1 MISIILWL
9 LSITGFWLLC
19 IVTARHRKLF
29 HLKPL
34 SQRAERIYKTAG
46 FILLGLALAGTSL
59 MPNPVD
65 GILVWFGILTF
76 ASLLISAL
84 LAVQQQRK
92 REHKVFKR

>member
-1 MISIILWL
+1 MISITLWL

-29 HLKPL
+29 NLKTL
-34 SQRAERIYKTAG
+34 SQRAERIYKIAG
-46 FILLGLALAGTSL
+46 FLLLGLALAGTSL
-59 MPNPVD
+59 MPNPVY
-65 GILVWFGILTF
+65 GILIWFGILTF

-92 REHKVFKR
+92 RKA

>member
-34 SQRAERIYKTAG
+34 SQRAERAYKVAG
-46 FILLGLALAGTSL
+46 FILLGLAIACTSL

-92 REHKVFKR
+92 RKA

>member
-1 MISIILWL
+1 MISITLWL

-34 SQRAERIYKTAG
+34 SQRAERVYKVAG
-46 FILLGLALAGTSL
+46 FLLLGLALAGTSL
-59 MPNPVD
+59 LPNPVD
-65 GILVWFGILTF
+65 GILICFGILTF

-84 LAVQQQRK
+84 LAVQQQHK
-92 REHKVFKR
+92 RRA

>member
-1 MISIILWL
+1 MISAVIWL
-9 LSITGFWLLC
+9 LSLTGFWLLC

-29 HLKPL
+29 NLKPL
-34 SQRAERIYKTAG
+34 NQRAERIYKIAG
-46 FILLGLALAGTSL
+46 FILLGLALACTSL

-84 LAVQQQRK
+84 IALRQQRK
-92 REHKVFKR
+92 RRA